1 MRETGFYQQLGDIK
15 YFIPYSLPPK
25 DPDLQLTPEIIT
37 LLSEASFALG
47 QLNEM
52 GGRLPNL
59 QRFIKAYVI
68 KEALISSEIEGI
80 HTTLM
85 EVFTA
90 PLTDTKPSKETQLVL
105 NYKNALDEALSLIK
119 DQNYPLVSRVI
130 LKAHE
135 TLMMTGDG
143 DKSAPGS
150 YRQQSVRVG
159 NLIPPPAPEIPN
171 LIKQLEDYMNSPSD
185 IPPLIRIGLVHVHFE
200 TIHPFLDGNGRI
212 GRLLIVLMLIFYEIL
227 DVEILYPSF
236 YFKKFHLQYYQCL
249 DRVRTHGDYEGWIA
263 FYLSAIRDSAQDAH
277 KRAKQVELLESQ
289 IRLTI
294 SESPNFSRIR
304 EISQDVIEH
313 FFATPVTTISDL
325 AQRTGGAYNT
335 ISNVITKL
343 INENIIQE
351 DTASKRNKTFHFKP
365 YIDILEKVI

>member
-1 MRETGFYQQLGDIK
+1 MRETGLYQQLGDVR
-15 YFIPYSLPPK
+15 YFIPYPLPPK
-25 DPDLQLTPEIIT
+25 NPELLLTPDIIT
-37 LLSEASFALG
+37 LLSEASFSLG

-85 EVFTA
+85 EIFTA
-90 PLTDTKPSKETQLVL
+90 PLSENKPSKETQLVL
-105 NYKNALDEALSLIK
+105 NYKKALDDALILIR
-119 DQNYPLVSRVI
+119 DQGYPLVSRVI

-143 DKSAPGS
+143 DKSAPGE

-171 LIKQLEDYMNSPSD
+171 LIKHLEDFINDPSD

-212 GRLLIVLMLIFYEIL
+212 GRLLIVLMLVFYKIL

-236 YFKKFHLQYYQCL
+236 YFKKFHLQYYQSL
-249 DRVRTHGDYEGWIA
+249 DRVRTHGDYEGWIS
-263 FYLSAIRDSAQDAH
+263 FYLSAIRDSARDAH
-277 KRAKQVELLESQ
+277 KRAKEIEILEKEIMS
-289 IRLTI
+289 II
-294 SESPNFSRIR
+294 SVSSEFSRVR
-304 EISQDVIEH
+304 DMAHEIIGC
-313 FFATPVTTISDL
+313 FFATPITTIPDL

-335 ISNVITKL
+335 ISNVLAKLKKVGIIT
-343 INENIIQE
+343 E
-351 DTASKRNKTFHFKP
+351 DELSKRNKTFHFKQ
-365 YIDILEKVI
+365 YMDILEKEI